1 MTAAYMSMAFMVPI
15 LLVLVLAYFCDDKE
29 CKKQECSRKK
39 IKTGKFK
46 SYEEARDFFRHKHP
60 NLNLEDSSMHRVS
73 VLMYFGWRV
82 SIDSRKRYL
91 VFTRKFELK
100 EFRIGDRLKCKQF
113 LIPSKNNAHFNNW

>member
-1 MTAAYMSMAFMVPI
+1 MSMAFMVPI
-15 LLVLVLAYFCDDKE
+15 LLISVLAYFCDDKE

-91 VFTRKFELK
+91 VFTRKFQLK